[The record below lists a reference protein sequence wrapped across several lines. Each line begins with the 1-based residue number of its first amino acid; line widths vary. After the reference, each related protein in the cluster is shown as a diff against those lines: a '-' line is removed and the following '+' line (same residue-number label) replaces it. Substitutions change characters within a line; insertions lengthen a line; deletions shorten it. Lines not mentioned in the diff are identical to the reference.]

1 MMPSA
6 ATPVSRPE
14 RPDLAIFV
22 ATSGHSGVDTVV
34 AKLLA
39 PLGQQGLTTHVLKIR
54 EHGPHIHT
62 PPEGS
67 SVIHLP
73 SRHVETSLP
82 SLVRYLRRYRPRAL
96 LTDKDAVNRLAIIA
110 RALAGVETRLVVRL
124 GTTVSVN
131 LADKRWLPATLQAL
145 SIRYLYR
152 FADAC
157 LVPSR
162 GAAGDLAELM
172 RVDAD
177 RIHVLPNPVID
188 ETLDEAAALSPDE
201 PWLDE
206 GRDRPVIVAAG
217 SLTERKDYATLLRA
231 FARVRRASECRLI
244 IIGRGRCRPSL
255 EAQAEQL
262 GISEDVRFTG
272 FLDNPYPLIRAA
284 DVFAHTSR
292 WEGLG
297 IVLIEA
303 LALGT
308 PVVATDCPSG
318 PAEILRGGDLG
329 RLVPVGDDAALAEA
343 IVSTLSWPPDP
354 GVLRSG
360 VDHYSVAASANGY
373 AALLG
378 LTGGDHGQ

>member
-1 MMPSA
+1 
-6 ATPVSRPE
+6 VSGVTGKYDPRE

-39 PLGQQGLTTHVLKIR
+39 AFGDRGLNTHVLKIR
-54 EHGPHIHT
+54 GHGPYINE
-62 PPEGS
+62 PPKGS
-67 SVIHLP
+67 AVAPLP

-96 LTDKDAVNRLAIIA
+96 LTDKDSVNRLAIIA
-110 RALAGVETRLVVRL
+110 RATARVDTRLVVRL

-131 LADKRWLPATLQAL
+131 LRDKRWLPATLQAM
-145 SIRYLYR
+145 SIRWLYR

-157 LVPSR
+157 VVPSH
-162 GAAGDLAELM
+162 GAAQDLATLM
-172 RVDAD
+172 RTDVDG
-177 RIHVLPNPVID
+177 IHVLPNPVVD
-188 ETLDEAAALSPDE
+188 HALDEAAAMTPDE

-206 GRDRPVIVAAG
+206 SRERPVIVAAG

-231 FARVRRASECRLI
+231 FARVRRHRECRLI

-255 EAQAEQL
+255 EAQAAQL
-262 GISEDVRFTG
+262 GIADDVRFTG
-272 FLDNPYPLIRAA
+272 FLENPYPLIRSA
-284 DVFAHTSR
+284 DVFAHSSR

-318 PAEILRGGDLG
+318 PREILAGGGLG
-329 RLVPVGDDAALAEA
+329 RLVAVGDDAAMAEA
-343 IVSTLSWPPDP
+343 ILSTLSRPPDP
-354 GVLRSG
+354 AGLRAGVA
-360 VDHYSVAASANGY
+360 HYSVAASANAY

-378 LTGGDHGQ
+378 LTGGDDGR